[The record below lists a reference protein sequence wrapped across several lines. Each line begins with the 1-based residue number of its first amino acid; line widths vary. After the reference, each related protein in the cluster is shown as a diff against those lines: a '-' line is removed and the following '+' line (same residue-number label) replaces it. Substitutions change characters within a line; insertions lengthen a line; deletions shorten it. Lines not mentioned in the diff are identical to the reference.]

1 LHCQYLLIMGVMHR
15 HAISGVAFITV
26 DRLALIGLQLPL
38 SVRAIWSREA
48 RFLPRFDSVRRGG

>member
-1 LHCQYLLIMGVMHR
+1 MGVMHR